1 MSADKLVLGIDLN
14 NLSSELSTAL
24 AAELIQCLPPRK
36 AIMAQLEPVLSAA
49 LNESMPLFVEATRE
63 AIDEALNDSQFR
75 ELYKQSV
82 KNVLARKLG
91 GEIASNMISA
101 SAREAAKTLCQSA
114 PFKEQVM
121 DLAKGAIHGNS

>member
-1 MSADKLVLGIDLN
+1 MSANKVVLDLDLN
-14 NLSSELSTAL
+14 NLNSELSTAL

-36 AIMAQLEPVLSAA
+36 AIMSQMEPVMSAA
-49 LNESMPLFVEATRE
+49 LRESIPLFVEATKE
-63 AIDEALNDSQFR
+63 AIAEALKDSQFR

-82 KNVLARKLG
+82 KNVIARKLG

>member
-1 MSADKLVLGIDLN
+1 MSENKLVIGLDLN
-14 NLSSELSTAL
+14 NLSTELSSAL
-24 AAELIQCLPPRK
+24 AAELINCLPPRK
-36 AIMAQLEPVLSAA
+36 AIMSQMEPILSAA
-49 LNESMPLFVEATRE
+49 LHESIPLFVEATKE
-63 AIDEALNDSQFR
+63 AIAEALSDSQFR

-114 PFKEQVM
+114 PFKEQLIN
-121 DLAKGAIHGNS
+121 LATEVTNGN